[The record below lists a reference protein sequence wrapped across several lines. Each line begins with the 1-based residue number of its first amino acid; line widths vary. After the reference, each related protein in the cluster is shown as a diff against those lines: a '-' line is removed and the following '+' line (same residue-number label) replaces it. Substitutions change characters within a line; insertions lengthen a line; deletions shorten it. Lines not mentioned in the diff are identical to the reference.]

1 MLHRERGSPSPRASP
16 ADERRNLCPLPS
28 QLYSQATIFCDRE
41 ARAPPRPRFLVD
53 RCLAPRRSASS
64 ASLRRTS
71 GCAKDPGTAPRRR
84 RSRNSSARAASSR
97 PRPTPTPT
105 PTAGATCN
113 PKRVTRGGASRF
125 GARPRGARRGAP
137 SPYAQPP
144 SRAQGLR
151 ELLAMLSPGRRR
163 APARPDGGVLRPFER
178 PTRRPQA
185 PPMATTSTGT
195 RPGKAPPGT
204 SGGRREKRSTKAASR
219 PPTAATIAASVSATR
234 ARPRRDSR
242 HTAGVKVTTYCCA
255 NPEGYN
261 YLVDQPCNGAPPDSS
276 RGLRARRQ
284 PRPRRRRE
292 CRARSVRRRA
302 HVRRRL
308 RPRLIG
314 TVSVPYLSIHE
325 KNDVRGIGVAS
336 MYICPWMYTCAQ
348 VPRDY
353 HASVSMPRRARRA
366 A

>member
-16 ADERRNLCPLPS
+16 ADERRHLFPLPS
-28 QLYSQATIFCDRE
+28 QLYSQATIFCDHE
-41 ARAPPRPRFLVD
+41 ARAPPRPRFLD

-97 PRPTPTPT
+97 PMPTPTPTPT

-113 PKRVTRGGASRF
+113 PKSVTGGGASRF

-137 SPYAQPP
+137 APYAHPP

-204 SGGRREKRSTKAASR
+204 SGGRSSKKAASR
-219 PPTAATIAASVSATR
+219 PPTAATNPASVSATR

-255 NPEGYN
+255 NPKDYN

-276 RGLRARRQ
+276 RGLRARHQ

-308 RPRLIG
+308 RLRLIG
-314 TVSVPYLSIHE
+314 LTLHP
-325 KNDVRGIGVAS
+325 
-336 MYICPWMYTCAQ
+336 
-348 VPRDY
+348 
-353 HASVSMPRRARRA
+353 
-366 A
+366 